1 MLAIQIEYGDVKS
14 EELVFPLN
22 DKEKDIMYSMIES
35 SERAALPLT
44 IYSSRSSVQTLP
56 SCIHGLKFNKQSQKE
71 LMFLQERLD
80 RLTATEQDILSGIL
94 EIEKPKT
101 LKEIINLSY
110 HLRNYELL
118 KDSSDSGRMAAELLM
133 RDKKIEVLEEIWPLL
148 DFEWIRDRFFDTH
161 QGAYCPS
168 GLVLK
173 CEGAEVTEMYQD
185 YFPDPGYE
193 KDGAFLIHLYKMSGG
208 QPVSYSVSLPAD
220 AEKLEMARRAMGIQD
235 FSECKMSQYGGPL
248 DQLKRYLPVAID
260 VESLNQFAIFLRDQV
275 MADERQSL
283 NVLMAAL
290 EAECPRNMEEALNV
304 VSDLSRYQIFE
315 DIQSPEDY
323 ARFKMTQDG
332 SVYASPICESYLNF
346 RGLGEALLKRDGV
359 MMTNHGL
366 VICDRW
372 CCERLPD
379 DVVVTRLFSPLSGT
393 YENEE
398 GYQSSFSAM
407 DLAGYEFNI
416 RKAIEVNFIQENPK
430 GLAEYLNNQ
439 LVKRRVISM
448 FPTVENYRYQLWG
461 VLEVKSRGELRPEEW
476 TFIKEEWTG
485 QTADGWGEV
494 FEQEEINCGEGDTL
508 YVHFYT
514 GEMDIRTEEELKGI
528 TEEQSGVKMR
538 GMI

>member
-56 SCIHGLKFNKQSQKE
+56 SCIHGLKFNKQSPKE

-133 RDKKIEVLEEIWPLL
+133 RDKKIEVPEEIWPLL

>member
-1 MLAIQIEYGDVKS
+1 MLAIQIGYGDVKS

-35 SERAALPLT
+35 GERAALPLT
-44 IYSSRSSVQTLP
+44 ICSSRSSVQMLP
-56 SCIHGLKFNKQSQKE
+56 SCINGQKVNEQSQKE
-71 LMFLQERLD
+71 LAFLKERLD
-80 RLTATEQDILSGIL
+80 HLTVTEQDILSGIL

-133 RDKKIEVLEEIWPLL
+133 RDKKIEVPEEIWPLL
-148 DFEWIRDRFFDTH
+148 DFEWIRDCFFDTH

-173 CEGAEVTEMYQD
+173 CEGAEVTEIYQD

-193 KDGAFLIHLYKMSGG
+193 KDGAFLIHLYKMSDG
-208 QPVSYSVSLPAD
+208 QPVSYSVSLPVD
-220 AEKLEMARRAMGIQD
+220 VEKLDMARRAMGIQD

-275 MADERQSL
+275 MVDERQSL
-283 NVLMAAL
+283 NALMAAL

-315 DIQSPEDY
+315 DMQSPEDY
-323 ARFKMTQDG
+323 ARFKMAHDG
-332 SVYASPICESYLNF
+332 SVYATPICESYLNF

-372 CCERLPD
+372 YCERLPD

-398 GYQSSFSAM
+398 ECQSLFSAM
-407 DLAGYEFNI
+407 DLVGYEYNI

-439 LVKRRVISM
+439 LVKQRVISM
-448 FPTVENYRYQLWG
+448 FPTVENYRHQLWG

-494 FEQEEINCGEGDTL
+494 VEQEEINCGEGDTL